1 MTIAELLALAIS
13 QTTFTLL
20 IPAPPNPYYPSA
32 PYRPHSI
39 NTNAPTLFITPIKNL
54 VEVCCTLGR
63 QELLGNILDNMINGL
78 VNPQNLEMRR
88 QIVEVVLSMLEFLE
102 SKIEGADQEN
112 LAPSLGNLVILVL
125 ELTLVASD
133 LKVTL
138 CKSNIK
144 FLFQFAATHL
154 GPEFFF
160 TR

>member
-1 MTIAELLALAIS
+1 
-13 QTTFTLL
+13 
-20 IPAPPNPYYPSA
+20 
-32 PYRPHSI
+32 
-39 NTNAPTLFITPIKNL
+39 
-54 VEVCCTLGR
+54 
-63 QELLGNILDNMINGL
+63 MINGL

-138 CKSNIK
+138 CKPNIK

-154 GPEFFF
+154 GHEFFF